1 MKGMLLRQ
9 TANFVISR
17 STLSKT
23 LFPMPGIVP
32 MTTDSSNI
40 ITTNG
45 TTGRVTAQKAIF
57 SCSLGLIFIFSKGT

>member
-9 TANFVISR
+9 IANFVISL

-23 LFPMPGIVP
+23 LVPMPGIVP

-45 TTGRVTAQKAIF
+45 TTGRVTVQKAIF
-57 SCSLGLIFIFSKGT
+57 SWSLGLIFIFSKGT